1 MRPPRCLRSLP
12 PLMSSSLGLYVLRRL
27 ALALPTLLG
36 VTLIIFVM
44 VRLIPGDPA
53 RVIAGVQASD
63 EEVIRIRDELGLA
76 RPIPA
81 QYVVFLGRLF
91 RGNLGLSAVTR
102 APVFE
107 EIATRMRPTF
117 LLALTSIVFATAVG
131 LSAGI
136 VSATRQYSLLDY
148 LVMSVALCGVSIP
161 VFWLGIM
168 LMLVFA
174 VYLHWL
180 PAGGY
185 GGAAHFILPTIALA
199 AFSIA
204 IIARMTRSSLL
215 ETFTQDYV
223 RTARAKGARRHA
235 VILRHALKNALIP
248 VITVIGLQFGAL
260 LGGAILTETTFAWPG
275 MGRLLVN
282 AISSRDYPIIQ
293 GVVLTFAVVFT
304 LVNLTVDLLYAYVD
318 PRIHYG

>member
-1 MRPPRCLRSLP
+1 
-12 PLMSSSLGLYVLRRL
+12 
-27 ALALPTLLG
+27 
-36 VTLIIFVM
+36 VT
-44 VRLIPGDPA
+44 
-53 RVIAGVQASD
+53 
-63 EEVIRIRDELGLA
+63 RIRRELGLD
-76 RPIPA
+76 RPIHV
-81 QYVVFLGRLF
+81 QYGLFVGRLL
-91 RGNLGLSAVTR
+91 RGDLGMSAVTR

-107 EIATRMRPTF
+107 EVMMRMRPTG
-117 LLALTSIVFATAVG
+117 LLALSSISVATVFG

-136 VSATRQYSLLDY
+136 ISAMRQYSFLDY
-148 LVMSVALCGVSIP
+148 LVMTVALFGVSIP

-168 LMLVFA
+168 LMLVFS

-185 GGAAHFILPTIALA
+185 GGPAHFVLPTIALA

-215 ETFTQDYV
+215 ETFHQDYV
-223 RTARAKGARRHA
+223 RTARAKGARTRA

-275 MGRLLVN
+275 LGRLLVN
-282 AISSRDYPIIQ
+282 AITSRDYPVIQ
-293 GVVLTFAVVFT
+293 GIVLMFAMTFT
-304 LVNLTVDLLYAYVD
+304 IVNLAVDLLYAYVD

>member
-1 MRPPRCLRSLP
+1 
-12 PLMSSSLGLYVLRRL
+12 MSAYLLRRIG
-27 ALALPTLLG
+27 LALPTLLG
-36 VTLIIFVM
+36 VTLVIFFM

-53 RVIAGVQASD
+53 RVIVGLQASD
-63 EEVIRIRDELGLA
+63 EEVRRIRAELGLD
-76 RPIPA
+76 RPIYV
-81 QYVVFLGRLF
+81 QYVRFLDRLA
-91 RGNLGLSAVTR
+91 RGDLGTSAVTR
-102 APVFE
+102 APVSE
-107 EIATRMRPTF
+107 EIAMRMRPTG
-117 LLALTSIVFATAVG
+117 LLAISSIVVATLVG
-131 LSAGI
+131 LAAGT

-148 LVMSVALCGVSIP
+148 LVMTVALCGVSIP

-168 LMLVFA
+168 LMLVFS

-185 GGAAHFILPTIALA
+185 GGPAHFVLPTLALA
-199 AFSIA
+199 AFSMA

-215 ETFTQDYV
+215 ETFSQDYV
-223 RTARAKGARRHA
+223 RTAHAKGARPSV

-248 VITVIGLQFGAL
+248 IITVIGLQFGAL

-282 AISSRDYPIIQ
+282 AITSRDYPVIQ
-293 GVVLTFAVVFT
+293 GVVLTFAVIFT
-304 LVNLTVDLLYAYVD
+304 AVNLAVDLLYAYVD

>member
-1 MRPPRCLRSLP
+1 
-12 PLMSSSLGLYVLRRL
+12 MSSLSYYILRRVG
-27 ALALPTLLG
+27 LALPTLLG
-36 VTLIIFVM
+36 VTLVIFLM

-53 RVIAGVQASD
+53 RIIAGVQASD
-63 EEVIRIRDELGLA
+63 EEVTRIRRELGVD
-76 RPIPA
+76 RPIA
-81 QYVVFLGRLF
+81 VQYARFLGRLL
-91 RGNLGLSAVTR
+91 RGDLGLSAVTR
-102 APVFE
+102 APVLE
-107 EIATRMRPTF
+107 EIGLRLRPTG
-117 LLALTSIVFATAVG
+117 LLALSSTVVATAVG
-131 LSAGI
+131 LAAGI
-136 VSATRQYSLLDY
+136 VSATRQYSVLDY
-148 LVMSVALCGVSIP
+148 LVMTVALCGVSIP

-168 LMLVFA
+168 LMLVFS
-174 VYLHWL
+174 VHLHWL

-185 GGAAHFILPTIALA
+185 GGAAHFVLPTLTLA

-215 ETFTQDYV
+215 ETFEQDYV
-223 RTARAKGARRHA
+223 RTARAKGVRRPA

-248 VITVIGLQFGAL
+248 IITVVGLQFGAL

-282 AISSRDYPIIQ
+282 AITARDYPVIQ

-304 LVNLTVDLLYAYVD
+304 VVNLAVDLLYAYVD

>member
-1 MRPPRCLRSLP
+1 
-12 PLMSSSLGLYVLRRL
+12 
-27 ALALPTLLG
+27 
-36 VTLIIFVM
+36 
-44 VRLIPGDPA
+44 
-53 RVIAGVQASD
+53 
-63 EEVIRIRDELGLA
+63 
-76 RPIPA
+76 
-81 QYVVFLGRLF
+81 
-91 RGNLGLSAVTR
+91 
-102 APVFE
+102 
-107 EIATRMRPTF
+107 MRPTG
-117 LLALTSIVFATAVG
+117 LLAVSSIVVATVVG
-131 LSAGI
+131 LAAGI

-148 LVMSVALCGVSIP
+148 LVMTVALFGVSIP

-168 LMLVFA
+168 LMLVFS
-174 VYLHWL
+174 VHLHWL

-185 GGAAHFILPTIALA
+185 GGAAHFVLPTLALA

-215 ETFTQDYV
+215 ETFNQDYV
-223 RTARAKGARRHA
+223 RTAHAKGARRSS

-282 AISSRDYPIIQ
+282 AITSRDYPVIQ

-304 LVNLTVDLLYAYVD
+304 VVNLAVDLLYAYVD

>member
-1 MRPPRCLRSLP
+1 MT
-12 PLMSSSLGLYVLRRL
+12 LGSYLVRRIGV
-27 ALALPTLLG
+27 ALPTLVG
-36 VTLIIFVM
+36 VTLAIFFM

-53 RVIAGVQASD
+53 RVILGLQASD
-63 EEVIRIRDELGLA
+63 EEVVRIRRELGLD
-76 RPIPA
+76 RPIYV
-81 QYVVFLGRLF
+81 QYGRFIGRLV
-91 RGNLGLSAVTR
+91 RGDLGISAVTR
-102 APVFE
+102 APVIE
-107 EIATRMRPTF
+107 EVATRLGPTAQ
-117 LLALTSIVFATAVG
+117 LAVSSIVVATAVG
-131 LSAGI
+131 LGAGI
-136 VSATRQYSLLDY
+136 VSATRQYTAIDY
-148 LVMSVALCGVSIP
+148 LVMTVALCGVSIP

-168 LMLVFA
+168 LMLVFS

-185 GGAAHFILPTIALA
+185 GGPAHFVLPTIALA

-215 ETFTQDYV
+215 ETFNQDYV
-223 RTARAKGARRHA
+223 RTAHAKGARPRA
-235 VILRHALKNALIP
+235 VVLRHALKNALIP

-282 AISSRDYPIIQ
+282 AITSRDYPVVQ
-293 GVVLTFAVVFT
+293 GIVLTFAVIFT
-304 LVNLTVDLLYAYVD
+304 VVNLIVDLLYAYVD